1 MARTVYSR
9 QGLKLLQYF
18 IFIEKPRAFAAFF
31 GEDVFQN
38 THMVNAETVKTQ
50 VFIQSFEVTFRPD

>member
-1 MARTVYSR
+1 M
-9 QGLKLLQYF
+9 QYF
-18 IFIEKPRAFAAFF
+18 IFIENPHAFAAFF

-50 VFIQSFEVTFRPD
+50 TFIQIFEVTFRPDWG